1 MAALCKIQDDM
12 VLNVSRIQDCPAQQ
26 QGATAVHTDEAS
38 ENSIFLAGI
47 SAIRDRL
54 KLPRTAD
61 PVFVVSCFLQ
71 ELEIYS
77 GMDSIVIADNA
88 AQTRS
93 AAQAVIIHM
102 RSNFHKRGAIG
113 TLSRELARQKM
124 ADTVV
129 RDCFPTTTMDQ
140 VKRYIRLAMQLK
152 ASGTIDKFQIVNR
165 KGKPVLQ
172 TGKRNCGYSDFQGAV
187 EELEQEVQPGRAADD
202 GP

>member
-1 MAALCKIQDDM
+1 VVNLKLAIDEQFDTLTRTATDVGLHGVAIGNLQEQADMFCKKLVDMEVRTDAACADVAEAKQVTQKSETVAKKSLEVVQACKTDMKALEGRMAALCKIQDDM
-12 VLNVSRIQDCPAQQ
+12 VLNVSRIQDRPAQQ

-38 ENSIFLAGI
+38 KNSIFLAGI

-61 PVFVVSCFLQ
+61 PVFVVSCFLR

-102 RSNFHKRGAIG
+102 RLIS
-113 TLSRELARQKM
+113 TRE
-124 ADTVV
+124 V
-129 RDCFPTTTMDQ
+129 P
-140 VKRYIRLAMQLK
+140 
-152 ASGTIDKFQIVNR
+152 
-165 KGKPVLQ
+165 
-172 TGKRNCGYSDFQGAV
+172 
-187 EELEQEVQPGRAADD
+187 
-202 GP
+202 